1 MHLNKA
7 WIANSGFPNLALIC
21 GHLFSPPLL
30 TNVLGIKISKILRYM
45 KKRRSKADK
54 MLYSFDSLAYVYA
67 SKRKT
72 SSATVR
78 FGATCDGS
86 WNHGRTIGAAEFQ
99 PGCTLLTWWHQPTVK
114 RQYIIIR
121 VYKKTTNTIS
131 HFATVKW
138 RKWGIWFL
146 RTTRSG
152 GLFVGSWL
160 DFLHLNLVP

>member
-21 GHLFSPPLL
+21 SHLFSPPLL

-45 KKRRSKADK
+45 KKRWSKADK

-72 SSATVR
+72 SFATVR

-86 WNHGRTIGAAEFQ
+86 WNHGHTIGAAEFQ

-121 VYKKTTNTIS
+121 VYKKLQIPSLIS
-131 HFATVKW
+131 RPWSEGNEASGFCVRHGPV
-138 RKWGIWFL
+138 GFL
-146 RTTRSG
+146 SG
-152 GLFVGSWL
+152 PGWIFYI
-160 DFLHLNLVP
+160 